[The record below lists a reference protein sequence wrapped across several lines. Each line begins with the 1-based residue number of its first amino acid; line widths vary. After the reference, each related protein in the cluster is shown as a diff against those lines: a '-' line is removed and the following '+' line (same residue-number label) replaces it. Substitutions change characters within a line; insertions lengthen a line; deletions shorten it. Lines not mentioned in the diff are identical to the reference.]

1 MATGL
6 ISQQNLSD
14 SSVQLA
20 FNDLPPSEIGQQRMQ
35 HSTGCWPS
43 IAGTENVQK
52 LLVESATE
60 GCDATRRCS
69 NGTFAQ

>member
-6 ISQQNLSD
+6 ISQQNSSD

-20 FNDLPPSEIGQQRMQ
+20 FNDLPPSEIGQQRM

-60 GCDATRRCS
+60 GWDATRRCS